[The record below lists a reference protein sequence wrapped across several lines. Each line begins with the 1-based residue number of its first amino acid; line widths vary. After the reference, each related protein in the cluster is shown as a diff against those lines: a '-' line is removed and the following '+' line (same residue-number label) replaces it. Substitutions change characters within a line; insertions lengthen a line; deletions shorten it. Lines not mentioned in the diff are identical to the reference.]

1 MDIQGYSFG
10 KMMYGGATYT
20 SDLIIFPDRV
30 MESWWRNKGHLLQ
43 MPDLEEV
50 INEKPDVLIIGTG
63 YMGVMKV
70 PKELIAELE
79 QQGFEV
85 YAERSTKAVKRFNS
99 RDKTKKVA
107 AAFHLTC

>member
-1 MDIQGYSFG
+1 MDIQDYSFG
-10 KMMYGGATYT
+10 KMVYGGTTYT

-30 MESWWRNKGHLLQ
+30 MDSWWRNEGHLLQ

-50 INEKPDVLIIGTG
+50 IKEKPDVLIIGTG
-63 YMGVMKV
+63 YMGVMRV
-70 PKELIAELE
+70 PKELIKALE
-79 QQGFEV
+79 EQGMEV
-85 YAERSTKAVKRFNS
+85 YAERSTKAVKRFNA